1 MAEAAPAIFYDGA
14 TAKPRPVALRFEPDA
29 LAIVEGGAVAARWPY
44 DGIRRLSAGAGPL
57 RVKSLSGAELARL
70 EVEDEAAAAELVR
83 RSPKIEEGT
92 VTDRRTLLR
101 IVGWS
106 LAAAASLVVTAIY
119 LVPVAADLLAP
130 LIPVSV
136 ERRIGEAVDNQVRS
150 IFGGEGCLNERGA
163 AALAKL
169 SGKLTGRASL
179 PMPAEV
185 RVVDSGIPNAAALP
199 GGRVYLFEGL
209 LRRANDPD
217 EVAGVLAH
225 ELGHVAHRDGMRRM
239 LQTGGSSFL
248 LGLLFGDITGSGTL
262 ILLGRAL
269 VDSSYSRDAETAA
282 DTFAAD
288 LMTAL
293 GRSPRPMGAFLVR
306 LTGSGTGVVPPFLS
320 SHPVSAA
327 RLEALKS
334 REVPVTGA
342 PLLTEEE
349 WRDLKSIC
357 KAG

>member
-150 IFGGEGCLNERGA
+150 IFGGEGCRNERGA

-169 SGKLTGRASL
+169 SGQLVSRASL

-185 RVVDSGIPNAAALP
+185 RVLDSRIPNAVALP

-239 LQTGGSSFL
+239 IQAGGSSFL
-248 LGLLFGDITGSGTL
+248 LG
-262 ILLGRAL
+262 RAL
-269 VDSSYSRDAETAA
+269 VDTSYSREAETAA
-282 DTFAAD
+282 DRFAAD
-288 LMTAL
+288 LVTAL

-327 RLEALKS
+327 RLEALKV

>member
-1 MAEAAPAIFYDGA
+1 MAEAAPAIFYDGVA
-14 TAKPRPVALRFEPDA
+14 AKPRPVALHFEPDA
-29 LAIVEGGAVAARWPY
+29 LAIVEGAAMAARWPY

-57 RVKSLSGAELARL
+57 RVKSLSGPELARL
-70 EVEDEAAAAELVR
+70 EVEDEAAAAELMR
-83 RSPKIEEGT
+83 RALRIEEGT

-101 IVGWS
+101 IVSWS
-106 LAAAASLVVTAIY
+106 AAAAASLVATAIY

-150 IFGGEGCLNERGA
+150 IFGGESCRNERGA

-169 SGKLTGRASL
+169 SGKLTERASL

-185 RVVDSGIPNAAALP
+185 RVVDSGIPNAVALP

-248 LGLLFGDITGSGTL
+248 LGLLFGDISGSGTL

-269 VDSSYSRDAETAA
+269 VDTSYSRDAETAA
-282 DTFAAD
+282 DRFAAD
-288 LMTAL
+288 AMTAL

-327 RLEALKS
+327 RLEALKA
-334 REVPVTGA
+334 REVPVMGA